1 MTDSDL
7 DLVYTTLCQTLTAE
21 GEAQA
26 PLYLARLALLC
37 VTELD
42 NAMRAL
48 SLIEAAKAAAP
59 VVTPSAAHTLLMSVA
74 TAKARPG

>member
-7 DLVYTTLCQTLTAE
+7 DAVYTTLCKTLTAE

-37 VTELD
+37 VTELND
-42 NAMRAL
+42 TQRAL
-48 SLIEAAKAAAP
+48 SLIEAARL
-59 VVTPSAAHTLLMSVA
+59 PSASAL
-74 TAKARPG
+74 TA

>member
-7 DLVYTTLCQTLTAE
+7 DVVYTTLCKTLTTE

-37 VTELD
+37 MTELND
-42 NAMRAL
+42 AQRAL
-48 SLIEAAKAAAP
+48 SLIEAARL
-59 VVTPSAAHTLLMSVA
+59 PSSSAL
-74 TAKARPG
+74 TA

>member
-7 DLVYTTLCQTLTAE
+7 DLVYTTLCKTLTTE

-37 VTELD
+37 MTELD
-42 NAMRAL
+42 DTQRAL
-48 SLIEAAKAAAP
+48 SLIDAAKLPSSHA
-59 VVTPSAAHTLLMSVA
+59 VTA
-74 TAKARPG
+74 

>member
-7 DLVYTTLCQTLTAE
+7 DLVYTTLCKTLTVE

-37 VTELD
+37 MAEID
-42 NAMRAL
+42 DPQRAL
-48 SLIEAAKAAAP
+48 TLIEAAKLPSSPAAA
-59 VVTPSAAHTLLMSVA
+59 A
-74 TAKARPG
+74 